1 MDWSL
6 LSWLP
11 ESEKRALVHDARRRR
26 FAKGEVVFHEGDPG
40 GSMHLLTKGRVAVRL
55 STPLGDRALLR
66 IIDTGGWFGE
76 LSALSPDPRSATIL
90 ALEPCETLVVTST
103 QTDEIRHRIPEFDAM
118 LVTALVEE
126 VKRLSN
132 ALLDAHYTPVGKRL
146 YRRLL
151 ELAPIYAHNGD
162 AVTIPLT
169 QDEIAQLVGT
179 TRPTANQHLR
189 AAAAKGVLRMRRGA
203 VDILDPAGLER
214 LAT

>member
-11 ESEKRALVHDARRRR
+11 EDEKRALIQGSRRRR

-40 GSMHLLTKGRVAVRL
+40 ESMHLLVKGRVAVRL

-76 LSALSPDPRSATIL
+76 LSVLSPDPRSATII
-90 ALEPCETLVVTST
+90 ALEPCETLVVTSA
-103 QTDEIRHRIPEFDAM
+103 QTEEIRHRIPEFDAM
-118 LVTALVEE
+118 LVKALVAE

-132 ALLDAHYTPVGKRL
+132 ALLDALYVPVDKRL

-151 ELAPIYAHNGD
+151 ELSCIYPDGGD
-162 AVTIPLT
+162 GVTIPLN

-179 TRPTANQHLR
+179 TRPTVNHHLR
-189 AAAAKGVLRMRRGA
+189 AAAAKGLVRIRRGA
-203 VDILDPAGLER
+203 IDILDPATLER